1 MINKKAYAKINLSLD
16 VKGKLE
22 NGYHEV
28 CMIMQTIGL
37 YDELSFDVYRISEE
51 ERNKGFKDANN
62 TESKGER
69 IGLSCR
75 FSWGGPEPT
84 EDPKD
89 NLAYKAAELLLPYF
103 PEGTGVDIKIVKNI
117 PMAAGMAGGS
127 TDAAAVLRGINELF
141 NLGLSDEK
149 LCELG
154 VKLGADVPYCI
165 LGGTM
170 LAEGIGEKLTR
181 LPAIPK
187 LYLVIAKPQAG
198 VSTKYVYQTLDAL
211 ENPPHP
217 DVAAMQ
223 ELILETSRKK
233 GDRTP
238 EGELSKEACVE
249 GGSLSCADEKCAS
262 FAKKI
267 APLLGNILES
277 VTIPVCPKVAEIKKI
292 LLDNGALGSLMSG
305 SGPTVFGIFESEE
318 KANLAAKVLIDMCT
332 AAVQTV
338 KDKGDTGAIEEAFE
352 KVPAKD
358 IFVSTTV
365 NPI

>member
-37 YDELSFDVYRISEE
+37 YDELSFDVYKIDPDTSKASGKKPEDEKTSEE
-51 ERNKGFKDANN
+51 D
-62 TESKGER
+62 R
-69 IGLSCR
+69 IRLSCS
-75 FSWGGPEPT
+75 FVWSDIEPT
-84 EDPKD
+84 DDPKD
-89 NLAYKAAELLLPYF
+89 NLAYKAAKLLLPYF
-103 PEGTGVDIKIVKNI
+103 PEDTGVDIKIVKSI

-127 TDAAAVLRGINELF
+127 SDAAATLRGINELF
-141 NLGLSDEK
+141 NIGLSDEK

-154 VKLGADVPYCI
+154 VKIGADVPYCI

-211 ENPPHP
+211 TNPPHP

-223 ELILETSRKK
+223 ELILTMGET
-233 GDRTP
+233 
-238 EGELSKEACVE
+238 E
-249 GGSLSCADEKCAS
+249 ADEKCAS
-262 FAKKI
+262 FAKKL

-318 KANLAAKVLIDMCT
+318 KANLAAKVLIDNN
-332 AAVQTV
+332 
-338 KDKGDTGAIEEAFE
+338 AF
-352 KVPAKD
+352 AKD
-358 IFVSTTV
+358 VFVLTTV
-365 NPI
+365 SEKETK

>member
-51 ERNKGFKDANN
+51 ERNKGFKDGNN

-223 ELILETSRKK
+223 ELILTMGET
-233 GDRTP
+233 G
-238 EGELSKEACVE
+238 
-249 GGSLSCADEKCAS
+249 ADEKCAS
-262 FAKKI
+262 FAKKL

-332 AAVQTV
+332 AAVSAV

>member
-1 MINKKAYAKINLSLD
+1 MIKKKAYAKINLSLD

-37 YDELSFDVYRISEE
+37 YDELSFDVYRIDTDTSRASGEKSEGEKASEE
-51 ERNKGFKDANN
+51 D
-62 TESKGER
+62 R
-69 IGLSCR
+69 IRLSCS
-75 FSWGGPEPT
+75 FVWSDIEPT
-84 EDPKD
+84 DDPKD
-89 NLAYKAAELLLPYF
+89 NLAYKAAKLLLPYF

-127 TDAAAVLRGINELF
+127 SDAAATLRGINELF
-141 NLGLSDEK
+141 KIGLSDEK

-154 VKLGADVPYCI
+154 VKIGADVPYCI

-217 DVAAMQ
+217 DVEAMQ
-223 ELILETSRKK
+223 ELIVETSKK
-233 GDRTP
+233 GARSKEAEP
-238 EGELSKEACVE
+238 SKEACID
-249 GGSLSCADEKCAS
+249 GGRLSGADDVSAS
-262 FAKKI
+262 FAKNI
-267 APLLGNILES
+267 SPLLGNILES

-332 AAVQTV
+332 AAVSAV
-338 KDKGDTGAIEEAFE
+338 KDKSDTGAIEEAFE